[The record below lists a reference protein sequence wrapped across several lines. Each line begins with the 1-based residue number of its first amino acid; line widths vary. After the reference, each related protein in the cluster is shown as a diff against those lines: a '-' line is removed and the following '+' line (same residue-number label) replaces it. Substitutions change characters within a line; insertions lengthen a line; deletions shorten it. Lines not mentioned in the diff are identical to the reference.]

1 MPEPELL
8 LPESPVHSIT
18 RAGMIE
24 GEPTVPTKPFTQLC
38 SLSYKKKCR
47 FCSWGGVTPALGY
60 PGDTQLEA
68 VAEKD
73 KISNLPLMPI
83 GLRVL

>member
-1 MPEPELL
+1 ML
-8 LPESPVHSIT
+8 SVH
-18 RAGMIE
+18 
-24 GEPTVPTKPFTQLC
+24 V
-38 SLSYKKKCR
+38 SLMQSYKEKCR